1 MKVSILR
8 WIGSGLLVFAGLFS
22 TAPSARA
29 DDRADNDRL
38 SVTVAFGSGLNT
50 LPPPPQV
57 SGPPNHH
64 ILPPEIVVRQNG
76 VVHFMMSGFHQ
87 VVVYN
92 PRTKPEDIVV
102 PPPGTTFINDKTNVF
117 YFGIPPQGG
126 PPPPT
131 PPTTNPFNGSNR
143 QESVSFSD
151 LGTYLVICNVRAH
164 FLDGMFAFVK
174 VVPPEED
181 LEDHHSHH

>member
-8 WIGSGLLVFAGLFS
+8 WIGLGLLMAAGLGS
-22 TAPSARA
+22 TAPAARA
-29 DDRADNDRL
+29 DDTEDNDKF

-50 LPPPPQV
+50 LPPSGP

-76 VVHFMMSGFHQ
+76 VVHFMISGFHQ

-92 PRTKPEDIVV
+92 PETKPGDIMV

-143 QESVSFSD
+143 QESVSFANP
-151 LGTYLVICNVRAH
+151 GIYLVICNVRAH

-174 VVPPEED
+174 VVPPDED
-181 LEDHHSHH
+181 LPDDHSHH